1 MPENTISQIKQI
13 LHARGQLSY
22 TETQTLAGL
31 LDQLQAELLRLP
43 KNQQAQALEIATLT
57 KDKIQMMQQ
66 QKLPAQQSQNFDD
79 LEQAVLAYEVSHPT
93 LTNTIRSICHLL
105 SNIGI

>member
-13 LHARGQLSY
+13 LHSHGQLSY
-22 TETQTLAGL
+22 AETQTLGAL
-31 LDQLQAELLRLP
+31 LDQFQADLLSLP
-43 KNQQAQALEIATLT
+43 KDQQAQALEIATLT

-66 QKLPAQQSQNFDD
+66 RKLTAQQSLNFDD